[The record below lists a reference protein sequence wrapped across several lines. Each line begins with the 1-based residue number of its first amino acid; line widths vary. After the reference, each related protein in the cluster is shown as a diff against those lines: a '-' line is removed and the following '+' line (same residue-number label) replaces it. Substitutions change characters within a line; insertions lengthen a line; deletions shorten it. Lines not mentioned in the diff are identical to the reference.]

1 MTSPR
6 GIPSY
11 CGSSPLP
18 QAMCVCSY
26 QMQITFPTLLAE
38 SLTPQDPSP
47 VFFSPARF
55 AMLCR
60 VHSPSRFHLPLIWL
74 GTARWLWGRYL
85 SNPPN

>member
-6 GIPSY
+6 GIPRY

-47 VFFSPARF
+47 VGFWGFFFVTSSFCNALQSSQP
-55 AMLCR
+55 LP
-60 VHSPSRFHLPLIWL
+60 VSLPSDLVVQS
-74 GTARWLWGRYL
+74 RWL
-85 SNPPN
+85 